1 MSNQVKQST
10 PQSAYQSTC
19 QNKEQANEQPQGNEL
34 KASLVSLFNQLG
46 LHAQAN
52 SIEQNQQL
60 DRLSTVS
67 FVEVLKKHQV
77 SFSLVPFSQDS
88 IAKSNFPFLI
98 IPNNAEAVVA
108 RRKEQ
113 QVDILA
119 SNNHWLSLDK
129 FDEYLDAHVLI
140 IESLPSTKQTVKAF
154 AQQMSKRTKWYK
166 PVFWLSLI
174 SSLTGLAVPLFT
186 MAVYDRVI
194 GGQAPDVLPKIALG
208 AALALAIFASARLV
222 RAKLL
227 AGVSNRFARDL
238 SDMTYHRL
246 LSLPLMVLSR
256 VGLSNHIAR
265 MRNAEKVRTLL
276 SGPAGAGLVDL
287 PFTVIALFT
296 ITLLSGWLVL
306 VPLIMLVVFYLVMKL
321 LNKYAQAATPT
332 ASGEYQNVVNELS
345 KNLLQLKASGESGQW
360 ANHFFRQC
368 RESSRQNFIF
378 AKRQGLNAAVSHA
391 LSMLTALITVF
402 AGIFLVLDQA
412 ISAGALIASVM
423 LIWRITGPAQM
434 AFSSGQKI
442 TMMKGA
448 IEQFDRFMQ
457 ANTEYSELRLA
468 QANFTQPPSINFE
481 HVTLRYSADV
491 EPALSGVSAAIE
503 SGEVVAVVGP
513 NGSGKSSL
521 LHTMVGIIEP
531 QAGFVTVNGKNLKQF
546 DPQSY
551 RQAIAFCPAQ
561 PDILGESLAD
571 NLRIVKADASDDEI
585 KQALVDAGGQG
596 LLDSLKGDIYQKIF
610 TSGDV
615 IHTAAEASY
624 ISLARA
630 LLKQS
635 SLIVLD
641 EPIANRNPSAKAQF
655 IKTITKLKGQA
666 TLIFSSHDAE
676 LIKLADKVIVLDKGA
691 VAFTGPLPSESNS
704 SENKPAKSTKPETTQ
719 PISSQLVNEQGQPN
733 EQ

>member
-1 MSNQVKQST
+1 MSNTLNQVN
-10 PQSAYQSTC
+10 QSAAVVDTE
-19 QNKEQANEQPQGNEL
+19 EQVASNEL
-34 KASLVSLFNQLG
+34 KSSLVSLFNQLG

-52 SIEQNQQL
+52 SIEQNKQL
-60 DRLSTVS
+60 DDLTTVS

-77 SFSLVPFSQDS
+77 TYSLVPFSEKA
-88 IAKSNFPFLI
+88 IATSNFPFLI
-98 IPNNAEAVVA
+98 IPDKENVVVA
-108 RRKEQ
+108 RRNEHK
-113 QVDILA
+113 VDILA
-119 SNNHWLSLDK
+119 SNNHWLNLDK
-129 FDEYLDAHVLI
+129 FDDYLDGHVLI
-140 IESLPSTKQTVKAF
+140 IEGLPTSKQTVKAF

-166 PVFWLSLI
+166 PVFWLSLL

-208 AALALAIFASARLV
+208 AALALVIFACARLV

-227 AGVSNRFARDL
+227 ASVSNRFARDL

-265 MRNAEKVRTLL
+265 MRNAEKVRGLL

-287 PFTVIALFT
+287 PFTLIALVT

-306 VPLIMLVVFYLVMKL
+306 VPLIMLVVFYWVMKL
-321 LNKYAQAATPT
+321 LNKYAQSATPT
-332 ASGEYQNVVNELS
+332 ISAEYQNAVNELS
-345 KNLLQLKASGESGQW
+345 KNVLQLKASGENGQW
-360 ANHFFRQC
+360 TNHFFRQC
-368 RESSRQNFIF
+368 RESSRQNFVF

-402 AGIFLVLDQA
+402 AGIFLVLEQA

-448 IEQFDRFMQ
+448 VEQFDRFMQ

-468 QANFTQPPSINFE
+468 QANFIKPPSINFE
-481 HVTLRYSADV
+481 HITLRYSADV

-521 LHTMVGIIEP
+521 LHCMVGIIEP
-531 QAGFVTVNGKNLKQF
+531 QAGFITVNGKNLKQF

-551 RQAIAFCPAQ
+551 RQGIAFCPAQ

-571 NLRIVKADASDDEI
+571 NLRIVKPDASDEEI
-585 KQALVDAGGQG
+585 KQALVSAGGQG
-596 LLDSLKGDIYQKIF
+596 LLDSLRGDIYRKIF

-615 IHTAAEASY
+615 IHAAAEASY

-635 SLIVLD
+635 TLIVLD

-655 IKTITKLKGQA
+655 IKTLTQLKGQA
-666 TLIFSSHDAE
+666 TVIFSSHDAE
-676 LIKLADKVIVLDKGA
+676 LIKLADKIIVLDKGA
-691 VAFTGPLPSESNS
+691 VAFAGPLPVENKSDESSQPVNSQPVNSQPVNSQPVNKQNS
-704 SENKPAKSTKPETTQ
+704 SSK
-719 PISSQLVNEQGQPN
+719 QGSN
-733 EQ
+733 